1 MSIGQIE
8 EAARYAKEELE
19 AVRNAELLIGADDV
33 YRDFANKF
41 APKAENSM
49 IDFEKFNPEI
59 LADAK

>member
-33 YRDFANKF
+33 YRDFENKF

-49 IDFEKFNPEI
+49 IDFEEFNPEI